1 LESGRSPGIKYS
13 ACFFLSFSSFAVFF
27 YISKGDAHENYGGL
41 LQMLSI
47 YQYYSELGTSHRS
60 LLLSKPWFYEQWRSI
75 RKKSEERRVN

>member
-1 LESGRSPGIKYS
+1 MNFIGVWQESSNQIF
-13 ACFFLSFSSFAVFF
+13 CLFFLSFSSFAVFF

-60 LLLSKPWFYEQWRSI
+60 LLLSKP
-75 RKKSEERRVN
+75 